1 MVLKHNLTDR
11 LEQEIKEK
19 LKIALNLV
27 EALQKLI
34 ILVIIKQTELLE
46 RMLTKKENQVLK
58 IAQ

>member
-34 ILVIIKQTELLE
+34 MVVIIKQTEQLE
-46 RMLTKKENQVLK
+46 RMLTKKEIQVLK